1 MAGDEAL
8 LRRCLDFELARYLKV
23 SERVD
28 RYAWGH
34 AFLNPSLDQVWDAN
48 CIVVERSGMT
58 AMEMACAADE
68 AIGSA
73 GIRHRTVV
81 VLGDPDPRRLVPE
94 FESLGWE
101 SEPGVYMEWRGAP
114 DHDSEIEVAEC
125 RAAAVEDLRRRLIS
139 AELAAMGQNGEG
151 LVDQLLEWDRRIGKV
166 DGDRWFVAPA
176 DGEPASVCRLLARG
190 GVGQVEAVGTLTE
203 RREQGLARAVT
214 VAAARASKHHGN
226 DLTYLGAMANDW
238 PRLLYAKLGFE
249 ELGYV
254 YEFKRNPQKA
264 RS

>member
-1 MAGDEAL
+1 MARDEAL
-8 LRRCLDFELARYLKV
+8 LRRCLDFELDRYLKV

-28 RYAWGH
+28 RYAWGR
-34 AFLNPSLDQVWDAN
+34 AFLSPSLDQVWDAN
-48 CIVVERSGMT
+48 CVVVERSGMT
-58 AMEMACAADE
+58 ATEMADAADD

-73 GIRHRTVV
+73 GMRHRTVA

-101 SEPGVYMEWRGAP
+101 SEPGVYMEWRVAP
-114 DHDSEIEVAEC
+114 DRESETEVAEC
-125 RAAAVEDLRRRLIS
+125 RATEVEDLRRRLIS
-139 AELAAMGQNGEG
+139 AELAAIGQNGER

-176 DGEPASVCRLLARG
+176 DGEPVSACRLFARD
-190 GVGQVEAVGTLTE
+190 GVGQVEDVGTLAD

-214 VAAARASKHHGN
+214 LAAARASKQDGN
-226 DLTYLGAMANDW
+226 ELTYLGAMANDW

-254 YEFKRNPQKA
+254 YEFKRKPPRN
-264 RS
+264 